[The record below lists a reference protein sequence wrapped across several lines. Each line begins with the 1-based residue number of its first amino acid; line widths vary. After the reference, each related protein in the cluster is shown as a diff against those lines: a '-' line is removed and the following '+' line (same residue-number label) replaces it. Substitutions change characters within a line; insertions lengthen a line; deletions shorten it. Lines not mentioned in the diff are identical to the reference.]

1 MTSHLTH
8 HFPGCG
14 TPFASTSVRL
24 VLVALA
30 ASLALVGCTAPSGS
44 NPEAAGYFPY
54 YGRGIDQ
61 DVAIGHDSTQ
71 PLASTLHLHNTQP
84 WQLNH

>member
-1 MTSHLTH
+1 M
-8 HFPGCG
+8 FRP
-14 TPFASTSVRL
+14 PRAFAS
-24 VLVALA
+24 VALA

-61 DVAIGHDSTQ
+61 DVATGHDSTE
-71 PLASTLHLHNTQP
+71 PLAGNLRLHDTQP
-84 WQLNH
+84 WQFSR